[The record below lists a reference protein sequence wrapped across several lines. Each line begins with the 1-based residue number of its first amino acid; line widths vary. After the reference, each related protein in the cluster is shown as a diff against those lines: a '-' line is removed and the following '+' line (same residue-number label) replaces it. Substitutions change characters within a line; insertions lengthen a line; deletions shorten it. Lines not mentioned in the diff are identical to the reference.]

1 MIAVLGWSLLHFVWQ
16 GAAAVLL
23 LLLLNRLL
31 QHAAPQLRYL
41 MASATLALMLLL
53 PVLTFVLLQSAGES
67 SRGGLPGAGPEVAR
81 TAGAFAGPLAAVVH
95 AAEASPDVLDGLRR
109 RIEPLLPGFVGL
121 WGAGVLLLS
130 LRSLG
135 GWALVQRLRRSGL
148 VPPDGALERSRARLC
163 QALRIAVP
171 VRLWQSALVQVPT
184 VIGALRPI
192 VLLPPS
198 ALTGLS
204 PEQVELILAHEL
216 AHIRR
221 WDYLVNLLQSV
232 VETMLFYH
240 PAVWWVSHRMRV
252 EREHCCD
259 DLAVAACGNP
269 LGYAR
274 ALADLQGLCWD
285 PPAFAM
291 AATGGS
297 LFERVARLVAP
308 PRHLSRAS
316 RGLAILIAA
325 GSLALALGLGPALV
339 GRPMPTLAAP
349 GLVALAGTDE
359 TPREAA
365 GLDPGEE
372 PTPKAAPRPA
382 AHPQPAP
389 ASEARAFPLERILE
403 LARAGVTPEYIDEM
417 DRLGYPSLTVEQ
429 LIGLRSQGVGPEYIQ
444 ELAEAGHV
452 KLTPEDLVSLRSHGI
467 SGSYARELGQQGL
480 TGLSLSDLV
489 ELRDQGV
496 SPEFIAELKKAGYTG
511 LSASKLVEVR
521 SHGVSGPYL
530 AEMGAAGYDGV
541 PLDKLVEARDAGVT
555 PEYVRGLAD
564 LGYRGLDLSQ
574 LVELRNHGVT
584 PDYVRGLKAAG
595 YAGLP
600 AETLVELRDH
610 GVTPDFVT
618 ELKDAGY
625 LSLKPSE
632 LIELKDNGVGGELL
646 KRLRS
651 RR

>member
-16 GAAAVLL
+16 GAAAALL

-31 QHAAPQLRYL
+31 RHAAPHLRYVL
-41 MASATLALMLLL
+41 ASATLALMLLL
-53 PVLTFVLLQSAGES
+53 PVLTFVLLHKAGES
-67 SRGGLPGAGPEVAR
+67 SRAGLPGAGPNVAR
-81 TAGAFAGPLAAVVH
+81 ATGAFAGPLAAAGH
-95 AAEASPDVLDGLRR
+95 AAEASPDRVEALRR

-135 GWALVQRLRRSGL
+135 GWVLVQRLRRSGL
-148 VPPDGALERSRARLC
+148 VPPVAGLERSLARLC
-163 QALRIAVP
+163 QALCIGAP

-192 VLLPPS
+192 VLLPAS

-221 WDYLVNLLQSV
+221 WDYLVNLLQTL
-232 VETMLFYH
+232 VETLLFYH
-240 PAVWWVSHRMRV
+240 PAVWWVSERMRV

-269 LGYAR
+269 LRYAR
-274 ALADLQGLCWD
+274 ALADLQSLCWD

-291 AATGGS
+291 AANGGS

-325 GSLALALGLGPALV
+325 GSLGLALGLGPALV
-339 GRPMPTLAAP
+339 GRPMPMLASSA
-349 GLVALAGTDE
+349 LVASTDADE
-359 TPREAA
+359 TPGEAA

-372 PTPKAAPRPA
+372 PTPKAQPGAVAR
-382 AHPQPAP
+382 PQPAP
-389 ASEARAFPLERILE
+389 AAEARAFPLERILE

-417 DRLGYPSLTVEQ
+417 DKLGYPSLTVEQ
-429 LIGLRSQGVGPEYIQ
+429 LISLRSQGVGPEYIQ
-444 ELAEAGHV
+444 ELAEAGYAKV
-452 KLTPEDLVSLRSHGI
+452 TPEDLVSLRSQGV
-467 SGSYARELGQQGL
+467 SGAYARELRQEGL
-480 TGLSLSDLV
+480 TGLALSDLV
-489 ELRDQGV
+489 ELRNQGV
-496 SPEFIAELKKAGYTG
+496 SPEFMAELKKAGYTG

-530 AEMGAAGYDGV
+530 AEMKAAGYDRV

-555 PEYVRGLAD
+555 PEYARGLGS
-564 LGYRGLDLSQ
+564 LGYPGLDLSQ

-595 YAGLP
+595 YTGLS

-625 LSLKPSE
+625 ENLKPNE